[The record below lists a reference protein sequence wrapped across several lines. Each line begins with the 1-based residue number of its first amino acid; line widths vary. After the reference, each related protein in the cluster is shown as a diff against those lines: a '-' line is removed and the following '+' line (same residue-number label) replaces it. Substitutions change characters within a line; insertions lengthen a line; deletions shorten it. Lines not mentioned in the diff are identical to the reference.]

1 MNNSSIKKNS
11 NFYEETFK
19 SFQKPFLNSLGII
32 GTGKKLLHFLSDSNQ
47 DIEFLLHCHNII
59 TNEWKSKIFETSVEY
74 LDDLS
79 KWCVYYDDSL
89 LHNAVIDKDNN
100 IKLSNPQNFK
110 LGNTKRHAHKIFDVD
125 TDYFLF
131 YKILG
136 KYLFLDKQ
144 GLDNQIWT
152 KDMKE
157 LIIELKRTKLEL
169 NQYKK

>member
-1 MNNSSIKKNS
+1 MNNSSIEKNS

-19 SFQKPFLNSLGII
+19 SFQKPFLNSLGIT
-32 GTGKKLLHFLSDSNQ
+32 GTGKNLLHFLSDKNQ
-47 DIEFLLHCHNII
+47 DIEFLLHCHNKI

-79 KWCVYYDDSL
+79 KWCIYYDGSL
-89 LHNAVIDKDNN
+89 LHNAVIDNDNN

-152 KDMKE
+152 KDKKE